1 VSMKRIASAAIMVML
16 SATTLAL
23 VVRAQ
28 EKEEP
33 LDPKIAAFDKGKVS
47 IDVSKYPPE
56 IKASYKLM
64 TTKCGKCHTVARG
77 INCEYVL
84 ADEWER
90 YIKRM
95 MRRAGDFI
103 TADDGKKLYDFLV
116 YDSKVRKKDLFDKKT
131 KEAAK

>member
-1 VSMKRIASAAIMVML
+1 MSMKRIASAAIMVML